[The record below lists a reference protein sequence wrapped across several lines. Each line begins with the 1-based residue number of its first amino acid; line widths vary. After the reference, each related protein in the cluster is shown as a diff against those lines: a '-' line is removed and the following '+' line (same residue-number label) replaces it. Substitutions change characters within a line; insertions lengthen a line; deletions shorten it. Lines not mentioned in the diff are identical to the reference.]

1 VQHHRESVSP
11 QLWVLIR
18 RIWNKG
24 WQLPKLALADKGKD
38 YFASNNTLLM
48 NRIKMTLII
57 VPALAMMASC
67 TEGSADKKVPELAD
81 EMCNCFDD
89 FSKSVSEKE
98 MGIFK
103 EVSASAQPQKVLT
116 EAFAKLEAA
125 EATGLAEKMKSIGD
139 RNSPVFKCLEAF
151 DKKHSKETTTDKEML
166 TEKLLHKLQSNQC
179 NIGAA
184 IINLSLKKGK

>member
-1 VQHHRESVSP
+1 M
-11 QLWVLIR
+11 IR

-24 WQLPKLALADKGKD
+24 WQLPKSALADKGKD
-38 YFASNNTLLM
+38 YFASNNKMFM
-48 NRIKMTLII
+48 NRIKLTLII
-57 VPALAMMASC
+57 VPVLVMMASC

-81 EMCNCFDD
+81 EMCNCFDE

-103 EVSASAQPQKVLT
+103 EVSTAAQPQKVLT
-116 EAFAKLEAA
+116 DAFAKLEAA

-139 RNSPVFKCLEAF
+139 RNSPVFKCLDAF
-151 DKKHSKETTTDKEML
+151 DKKHSKETTTDKEKL
-166 TEKLLHKLQSNQC
+166 TEKLLKELQSNQC

>member
-1 VQHHRESVSP
+1 
-11 QLWVLIR
+11 
-18 RIWNKG
+18 
-24 WQLPKLALADKGKD
+24 
-38 YFASNNTLLM
+38 M
-48 NRIKMTLII
+48 NRIKMTLIF
-57 VPALAMMASC
+57 VPALAMMISC

-81 EMCNCFDD
+81 EMCHCFDD

-98 MGIFK
+98 MAIFK
-103 EVSASAQPQKVLT
+103 DVSAAAQPQKVLT
-116 EAFAKLEAA
+116 EAFAKLEAG

-151 DKKHSKETTTDKEML
+151 DKKNSKETTTDKEKL
-166 TEKLLHKLQSNQC
+166 TEKLLKKLQSDQC